1 MQAPSGQATAP
12 ALSALLSGGTLAG
25 KWVLDPGASSVQLKN
40 RSLAGLVQVSGVFRE
55 VSGYGTVAADGTV
68 SGTLTIAAASVD
80 TKNSRRDKHLR
91 SADLFDAVTYPDITF
106 TADGIRASGPG
117 VAVTGA
123 LTVRGRTGPLSF
135 DAAATVTT
143 AATAATAAVTA
154 ATAAVTAATAAV
166 ITAGGREIWLDA
178 EVIVDRAS
186 FGITWN
192 PLGLVSMNSTIVI
205 HAVFTRR

>member
-143 AATAATAAVTA
+143 A
-154 ATAAVTAATAAV
+154 VTAATAAV

>member
-143 AATAATAAVTA
+143 AVTA

>member
-154 ATAAVTAATAAV
+154 ATAAV
-166 ITAGGREIWLDA
+166 ITSGGREIWLDA

>member
-154 ATAAVTAATAAV
+154 ATAAV

>member
-91 SADLFDAVTYPDITF
+91 SADLFEAVTYPDITF

-154 ATAAVTAATAAV
+154 ATAAM
-166 ITAGGREIWLDA
+166 ITSGGREIWLDA

>member
-143 AATAATAAVTA
+143 A
-154 ATAAVTAATAAV
+154 VTAATAAV
-166 ITAGGREIWLDA
+166 ITSGGREIWLDA